1 VEYETTEFVLK
12 LGIPYENGG
21 PVALWVK
28 GAVITIIEGIRPF
41 PKVEAV
47 ETMVVLTDDDLLGG
61 GKTPCSDSRRGSISI
76 P

>member
-1 VEYETTEFVLK
+1 MVEFVSK
-12 LGIPYENGG
+12 PSIPYENGG

-47 ETMVVLTDDDLLGG
+47 KMMVVQTGDDSL
-61 GKTPCSDSRRGSISI
+61 
-76 P
+76 